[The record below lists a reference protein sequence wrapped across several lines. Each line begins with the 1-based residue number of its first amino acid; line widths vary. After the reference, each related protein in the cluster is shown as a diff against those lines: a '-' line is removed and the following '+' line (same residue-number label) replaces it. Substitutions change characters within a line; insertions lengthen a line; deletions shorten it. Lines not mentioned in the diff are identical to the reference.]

1 MPFGAK
7 VIAVKLAW
15 RKNKPVLMVAP
26 NFAIILQPSSLKY
39 VDVNGSKYAVV
50 IIADEP
56 IHIEP
61 LEPSQ

>member
-1 MPFGAK
+1 M
-7 VIAVKLAW
+7 KLVW

-26 NFAIILQPSSLKY
+26 NFTIVLQPSSLKY
-39 VDVNGSKYAVV
+39 IDVNGSKYAVV
-50 IIADEP
+50 IIAGEP